1 MSAFIRDQQDLDV
14 PGSRILKRSDV
25 DYKINGMY
33 IRNKGKLKNEQA
45 TRDSKMTR

>member
-33 IRNKGKLKNEQA
+33 IEITGKLI
-45 TRDSKMTR
+45 RMSKQQETQK